1 MGSVRSG
8 STRHVDPA
16 LAHHPGGALWC
27 QGIMVPR
34 NTSAARGTEARMK
47 IEAMLWILVFILVA
61 LAFLFT
67 KARAFSL
74 SAIGVAIVASV
85 VIVVIA
91 KRGEP
96 IAPGAAAPRAVKQK
110 PVDFERFHIEN
121 LDKADPEAK
130 NRIRMEEIR
139 FDQIRAE
146 AGVERGSIGKVVA
159 RLYNDSATYTLTD
172 YGYYLVV
179 QDCIRT
185 VCTTVFD
192 QHGLS
197 AASVPP
203 NQARDVEIT
212 IRDGST
218 RDLPAI
224 KILGSANIL
233 LTPTA
238 TRAKLAV

>member
-1 MGSVRSG
+1 
-8 STRHVDPA
+8 
-16 LAHHPGGALWC
+16 
-27 QGIMVPR
+27 
-34 NTSAARGTEARMK
+34 MK
-47 IEAMLWILVFILVA
+47 IEAMLWIVVFVLVA
-61 LAFLFT
+61 LAFLFPKT
-67 KARAFSL
+67 RAFSL
-74 SAIGVAIVASV
+74 SAIGVAIVAIV
-85 VIVVIA
+85 LIVVIA
-91 KRGEP
+91 NRGEP
-96 IAPGAAAPRAVKQK
+96 TALGAAAPLSVEQK

-130 NRIRMEEIR
+130 NRIRKEEIR

-192 QHGLS
+192 QRGLS

-203 NQARDVEIT
+203 SQARDVEIE
-212 IRDGST
+212 IRDAGS
-218 RDLPAI
+218 RYLSPI
-224 KILGSANIL
+224 KILGTPNIL
-233 LTPTA
+233 LTPVA
-238 TRAKLAV
+238 TRAQPAGP